1 MQFLSDIMQ
10 MLKTGLL
17 RLIQLVFDALRQ
29 LVRALV
35 GLFMFVIRLTRL
47 NRLGLAL
54 LATGPGQ
61 ALVARIAHARS
72 IYAKLTSP
80 PPDPMV
86 AAMMLQAEQVDID
99 EDPTEVHGNKLFVL
113 IAGFFV
119 LAILWAALTELDEV
133 VRADGQIVPPSSVQ
147 LVQNRLPG
155 SVLEINARFGDRVEK
170 GDIIFRLEDE
180 EVRANFD
187 DNEITRLASFATTI
201 RLEAEATGAQ
211 TLEFPSWL
219 VAADKEVVARERDVF
234 DRRKLALKNRLQVI
248 RQQVR
253 ENRAMANNLAERIAI
268 YTPLVEAG
276 YEARLT
282 LVDLQ
287 GRFEQ
292 SSLAADRAEN
302 EYAATLTNFRA
313 EAAREL
319 AQKKTE
325 ANQADAREL
334 AFKAKVRH
342 ADVRAPVA
350 GIVSA
355 VHIKTVGAVVQAGT
369 VMAEIVPDEQA
380 LLVEVRI
387 KPEDIASVYPGQI
400 AQVSLSAYD
409 VARYGN
415 LDGKVQRV
423 ASNTTQQEN
432 MPPYYQ
438 TMVEIPE
445 PRLSKSEDDVEV
457 VPGMTVMVDIIGK
470 KRTVLNYILTPL
482 NRAAG
487 VAFREN

>member
-1 MQFLSDIMQ
+1 
-10 MLKTGLL
+10 
-17 RLIQLVFDALRQ
+17 
-29 LVRALV
+29 
-35 GLFMFVIRLTRL
+35 
-47 NRLGLAL
+47 
-54 LATGPGQ
+54 
-61 ALVARIAHARS
+61 
-72 IYAKLTSP
+72 
-80 PPDPMV
+80 MV

-253 ENRAMANNLAERIAI
+253 ENRAMANNRAERIAI
-268 YTPLVEAG
+268 YTIGWRPAMRRG
-276 YEARLT
+276 CFGC
-282 LVDLQ
+282 Q

-470 KRTVLNYILTPL
+470 SALC
-482 NRAAG
+482 
-487 VAFREN
+487 